1 MKKWRALL
9 WDGTKQRFLG
19 HFTADTD
26 AARAYDRALL
36 ELKGPDAKT
45 NFPASDYD
53 NMPGSRAMGGEA
65 AGFGGSVGGLDGF
78 AAALAGAGG
87 GVLDL
92 ANDPAGAAALAG
104 LMLPQGPITGHA
116 HYFTATWDQVRSE
129 AAGQQGSRTGA
140 CWAAGQQGR
149 RMLGTA

>member
-53 NMPGSRAMGGEA
+53 NMPGLRAMGG
-65 AGFGGSVGGLDGF
+65 GGGGGLEGF
-78 AAALAGAGG
+78 AAALVGAGG

-92 ANDPAGAAALAG
+92 ANDPASAAAPAG
-104 LMLPQGPITGHA
+104 LVLP
-116 HYFTATWDQVRSE
+116 
-129 AAGQQGSRTGA
+129 
-140 CWAAGQQGR
+140 
-149 RMLGTA
+149 